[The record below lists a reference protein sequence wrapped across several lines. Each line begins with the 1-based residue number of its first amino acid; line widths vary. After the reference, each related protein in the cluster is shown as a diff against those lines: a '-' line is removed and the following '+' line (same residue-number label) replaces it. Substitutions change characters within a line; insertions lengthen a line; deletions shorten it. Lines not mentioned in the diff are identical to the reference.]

1 MSCSINIPPIGN
13 IKCSPHVEEA
23 RVFVL
28 DGFLW
33 VGRACL
39 GEIIRADENWL
50 VLRQANGKQVGYRIS
65 SPQKPLSRYPPSRHL
80 SQK

>member
-1 MSCSINIPPIGN
+1 MSCSNNILPIRN
-13 IKCSPHVEEA
+13 MECPQNVEEA
-23 RVFVL
+23 RAFVQ

-65 SPQKPLSRYPPSRHL
+65 SPQKPLSRYPPIRHL